1 MSSRLHPLVLP
12 LALTPLDRERLL
24 LHIQILRERAAGH
37 PTEAAELYRLCA
49 VFRKMLNED
58 EAQQEAGA
66 PSQRRPTW
74 SKEMGERRKQPRS
87 GPTQPLQESR
97 WFSSP
102 GPATDR
108 QRAQA
113 PQRL

>member
-1 MSSRLHPLVLP
+1 MSSRPHPLVLL

-49 VFRKMLNED
+49 VFHKMLDED
-58 EAQQEAGA
+58 AAQQEAEA
-66 PSQRRPTW
+66 SALHRPTW

-87 GPTQPLQESR
+87 GPAQPLQAPR

-108 QRAQA
+108 QRAQS
-113 PQRL
+113 PRRL